1 MIEMRNIHCSG
12 NSRFITISGNMV
24 ACRATLLEVLEQ
36 SEQDTHNHFCFGS
49 LLQVTSEERRAA
61 SPALQAPQCSVTP
74 RLAKDGCTGKS
85 IHSGFETGFL
95 VCDKDRCKGHSIHS
109 GLDAVLEA
117 GTASTSTERGRK
129 DKHVC
134 CAAESGRAD
143 SAKIQM

>member
-61 SPALQAPQCSVTP
+61 SPAPSSTTMFRHTQACKR
-74 RLAKDGCTGKS
+74 RLHRK
-85 IHSGFETGFL
+85 IHPFWL
-95 VCDKDRCKGHSIHS
+95 
-109 GLDAVLEA
+109 
-117 GTASTSTERGRK
+117 
-129 DKHVC
+129 
-134 CAAESGRAD
+134 
-143 SAKIQM
+143 